1 MLWPRLNFIL
11 DRSLTCANVLE
22 KSIAA
27 YGADFELLRFSGSL
41 RAYGVAG
48 SALTLGELQQLVN
61 RVSAALLQAGLR
73 RHERVAICKR
83 HEVDYLLLSL
93 AIIRAGGITV
103 PINGGMAADDLRAYI
118 AYTGARFVFVD
129 ASTVGRL
136 DPAAQAQ
143 GTFQA
148 VSTAGEATPGAQ
160 RLADFLAVDASSFV
174 PVDIAVGDD
183 VMIVHT
189 SGTTGTPKGVL
200 HGSDSIVLATRGQML
215 IQPFTRNNRLMLATP
230 VNHHITQA
238 SIVTC
243 LAAGLPAY
251 VPADE
256 QGAALLALV
265 TEERSS
271 LVMAFPDAY
280 QSMCDSDLGAHDL
293 SRVKAW
299 MAAGDSSHEVHIRQL
314 TQHGAFAR
322 LFGRRVLGSLYVE
335 FFGSSEVGFAAML
348 KVSTA
353 ATTRYARCVG
363 WRTPVSPLVKVAD
376 ADGRPLPRGQ
386 AGRLMVKGP
395 TLFRGYWNLHS
406 SLHGTQ
412 IDGWWWTG
420 DIVRRD
426 AWGRYYHLDR
436 AVDVIDTAAGP
447 VYSLVVEERL
457 LAHPAVADV
466 AVIEVHRN
474 GRSLAAAVI
483 ECRPRLQASP
493 AALAAWVHG
502 QGGVPDVLPIVLPEG
517 ESLPRGLTGKVLK
530 RRLRERFGPDAVLAQ
545 RSDRALAISA

>member
-11 DRSLTCANVLE
+11 DRGLTCANVLE

-27 YGADFELLRFSGSL
+27 YGASFEVLRFSGSL
-41 RAYGVAG
+41 RAYGVSG
-48 SALTLGELQQLVN
+48 SALTLGELQQVVN
-61 RVSAALLQAGLR
+61 RISAALLHAGLR

-103 PINGGMAADDLRAYI
+103 PINGSMAPADLRAYL
-118 AYTGARFVFVD
+118 AYTGARFVLVD
-129 ASTVGRL
+129 ANTAGHL
-136 DPAAQAQ
+136 DTAALAA
-143 GTFQA
+143 GTLQA
-148 VSTAGEATPGAQ
+148 VCTSGDTPPGVQ
-160 RLADFLAVDASSFV
+160 PLSVFLAIDASGFL

-200 HGSDSIVLATRGQML
+200 HGSDSIVRATRGQMV
-215 IQPFTRNNRLMLATP
+215 IQPFTRHNRLMLATP
-230 VNHHITQA
+230 TNHHITQA
-238 SIVTC
+238 AIVTC

-251 VPADE
+251 VPAGE
-256 QGAALLALV
+256 QGGALLALL
-265 TEERSS
+265 TRDRSS
-271 LVMAFPDAY
+271 IVMAFPDVY
-280 QSMCDSDLGAHDL
+280 QSLCDSDLAAHDL

-335 FFGSSEVGFAAML
+335 FFGSSEVGFAALL

-353 ATTRYARCVG
+353 ATTSYARCVG
-363 WRTPVSPLVKVAD
+363 WRTPVSPRVKVAD
-376 ADGRPLPRGQ
+376 ANGRPLPRGQ

-406 SLHGTQ
+406 SLHGTL

-447 VYSLVVEERL
+447 VYSLPVEERL

-466 AVIEVHRN
+466 AVIAVMRN
-474 GRSLAAAVI
+474 GQALAAAVI
-483 ECRPRLQASP
+483 ECRPRLHPSP
-493 AALAAWVHG
+493 EALAAWARS
-502 QGGVPDVLPIVLPEG
+502 QGGEPGVLPIVLPEG
-517 ESLPRGLTGKVLK
+517 EGLPRGLTGKVLK
-530 RRLRERFGPDAVLAQ
+530 RRLRERFGPDSAMAQ
-545 RSDRALAISA
+545 RSERALAISA